1 MVVSAGTRLWRVL
14 FHAALVC
21 DDRRDVGDR
30 TTGFARVARYVS
42 EGRAANRDLVP
53 LTDEWRMTQDYA
65 ALESLRLGPRLT
77 GRFSFGDDLDG
88 VEIPALSLQPLVEN
102 AIRHGIAPRPG
113 AGAVD
118 ISVSLVDRFV
128 QVGVRD
134 DGLGRRA
141 ATRGSGTA
149 SISCAAGWKHISAMP

>member
-1 MVVSAGTRLWRVL
+1 
-14 FHAALVC
+14 
-21 DDRRDVGDR
+21 
-30 TTGFARVARYVS
+30 
-42 EGRAANRDLVP
+42 
-53 LTDEWRMTQDYA
+53 MTQDYA

-77 GRFSFGDDLDG
+77 CRFSFGDDLDG

-118 ISVSLVDRFV
+118 ISVARVDRRV
-128 QVGVRD
+128 QVSVRD

-141 ATRGSGTA
+141 ATRGSGTGLDLVRRRLETHFGDAVTFHAGPREDTGGWHVLA
-149 SISCAAGWKHISAMP
+149 SFPAAPAS